1 MATATTREKR
11 TRVLGLDLTDADIE
25 QLQSGK
31 SLSLENRSLGEMGR
45 FLQELH
51 KKLVA
56 AGKNMNWGDVVSY
69 SGKGKCPGIE
79 LVAINKDCSLYWRP
93 LMKFEECC
101 RK

>member
-1 MATATTREKR
+1 MATATTLEKR
-11 TRVLGLDLTDADIE
+11 SRVLGLDLSDDDIK
-25 QLQSGK
+25 QLRLGK
-31 SLSLENRSLGEMGR
+31 SLSLEHRSLGEMGK

-56 AGKNMNWGDVVSY
+56 AGKSMSWGDVVSY
-69 SGKGKCPGIE
+69 TGKGKCPGIE
-79 LVAINKDCSLYWRP
+79 LIAINKDCSLYWRP

>member
-1 MATATTREKR
+1 MGTATTVAKR
-11 TRVLGLDLTDADIE
+11 TKVLGLELSDEDIE
-25 QLQSGK
+25 QLQRGE

-51 KKLVA
+51 KKLVGR
-56 AGKNMNWGDVVSY
+56 GKSMTWGQVVSY

-79 LVAINKDCSLYWRP
+79 LIEIDQDCSLYWRP
-93 LMKFEECC
+93 LMKFVECC

>member
-1 MATATTREKR
+1 MATGTTLAKR
-11 TRVLGLDLTDADIE
+11 TKILGLELSDEDVE
-25 QLQSGK
+25 QLKSGK
-31 SLSLENRSLGEMGR
+31 SLSLENRSLAEMGR

-51 KKLVA
+51 KKFA
-56 AGKNMNWGDVVSY
+56 AVGKRMSWGDVVSY

-79 LVAINKDCSLYWRP
+79 LVERDKDCSLYWRP